1 MASPSKTAVRK
12 LQSLLFLVL
21 LSMITMLGHAQTITG
36 SVRGTI
42 TDPTGAV
49 IPNATVTATNTATG
63 VSSTTQTNGA
73 GLYSVRF
80 LQIGSYTIRVAAK
93 GFAEEHS
100 SPFQL
105 EIDQEATVNVPMHLE
120 GSSTQVSVNFSSAP
134 ILNEENPSLGV
145 TIDQNAIAN
154 MPLNGRSFLAT
165 TVAVPGSIHTGGT
178 TDEQPG
184 VNGNRQQGNS
194 MLLDGM
200 DIYDNIN
207 NSGVQAPTSG
217 SQPQGA
223 LYIPNSDALQEIHVI
238 TSNASAEFGNVN
250 GGTIVA
256 VTKSGTNQFHGN
268 AFFQLENYEMN
279 ANTFANKFTPG
290 TATALTPYTQTF
302 FGGTFGG
309 PIKRDKLFFFVD
321 YQGFRY
327 HQSGTQL
334 TSVAPAAFRSGDLSL
349 LLANTIN
356 GKAHTPLQ
364 LLDTQNNNAPY
375 ANNQVPVL
383 NPVAQFL
390 FANPAA
396 YPLPNAAPAD
406 GIAQNNYLG
415 LNDSFN
421 RSNQGDVKI
430 DWKASAR
437 DSVSGRFTM
446 SRDNSGTIGNPVPA
460 TFPNGAGS
468 DNYTSFVVS
477 EVHVFSTNA
486 INELR
491 AGFGRNVQASGLP
504 TDPSGLFGTSGN
516 AKVGINLPQNG
527 YNGFTD
533 QVFSDNNV
541 ISNIG
546 SYDTPEFFTENT
558 YFYGDNFTLQH
569 GHHLMKMGVQLLRYQ
584 QNYSYSGNAGL
595 LGQISYD
602 GAFTAGPVPNPNP
615 NNVTTGGDGFA
626 DFLLNRVYQ
635 QTTESQMGHFGQRQW
650 RDGFFFQDDWKVL
663 PNLTLNLGVRYDY
676 SQPIFEVHNQMT
688 NINLAT
694 GALEAAGQN
703 GNSRALYNPTYDQVL
718 PRLGFAYS
726 PTPKTVIRGGYGIS
740 SYFEGMGVNLRL
752 TQNPPYQEEY
762 QSLAVIPT
770 TQNTAGAP
778 LNVGQGVSTNLAS
791 TGTYNAWSPDIRPS
805 WTQEFSLTTEY
816 QISNNSSIQ
825 IGYVGE
831 TGQHLAIPRMANQLP
846 SPCTTTP
853 CDNAPFANSLGQNVV
868 VKLTDTEGMMN
879 YNAFQAVFRKRVSNG
894 LDFTANYTYSKAMTN
909 AGQGYNGLYGTN
921 GQYYQQN
928 AYNLGPEY
936 GPSPLDSTHN
946 VSGSL
951 VYELPFGR
959 GRHFGTDWNRITDL
973 ALGGWKISGLATAF
987 SGNPLTLT
995 SNSNYSNLVKSA
1007 DARANHLRP
1016 LHVVNRST
1024 KDWFGTDLSAIPCT
1038 TLNINGS
1045 VNDNGSCAYSEESNI
1060 AFGTASPG
1068 SERGPG
1074 FENID
1079 LSGFKAFHIT
1089 DSQNLEF
1096 RADAFNAFN
1105 FASYSNPD
1113 TGVNDSNFGQITST
1127 RNNPRTLQ
1135 LALNYRF

>member
-1 MASPSKTAVRK
+1 MASPSKTTVRK

-21 LSMITMLGHAQTITG
+21 LSAITMLGHAQTITG
-36 SVRGTI
+36 SVRGTV

-63 VSSTTQTNGA
+63 VSTSTQTNSA

-120 GSSTQVSVNFSSAP
+120 GSSTQVSVNFDTAP
-134 ILNEENPSLGV
+134 ILNTENAALGL
-145 TIDQNAIAN
+145 TIDQTAISN
-154 MPLNGRSFLAT
+154 MPLNGRSFVAT
-165 TVAVPGSIHTGGT
+165 TVAVPGSIHTGGNT
-178 TDEQPG
+178 NEQPA

-207 NSGVQAPTSG
+207 NAGAQAPTPN

-223 LYIPNSDALQEIHVI
+223 LYVPNSDALQEIRVI
-238 TSNASAEFGNVN
+238 TSNAPAEFGNVS
-250 GGTIVA
+250 GGQIVA

-268 AFFQLENYEMN
+268 AFFQLENYQMN

-290 TATALTPYTQTF
+290 SVTALTPYTQTF

-309 PIKRDKLFFFVD
+309 PLKKDKLFFFVD

-327 HQSGTQL
+327 HQSGTAF
-334 TSVAPAAFRSGDLSL
+334 TGVAPAAFRTGDLSL
-349 LLANTIN
+349 LLAPVIN
-356 GKAHTPLQ
+356 GKPHTPVQ
-364 LLDTQNNNAPY
+364 LINSQNNDAPY
-375 ANNQVPVL
+375 VNNQVPITS
-383 NPVAQFL
+383 PIAQVL
-390 FANPAA
+390 FANPSA
-396 YPLPNAAPAD
+396 YPLPNSPATD

-415 LNDSFN
+415 LSNSFN
-421 RSNQGDVKI
+421 RNNQGDVKI
-430 DWKASAR
+430 DWKASER
-437 DSVSGRFTM
+437 DSASGRFTM
-446 SRDNSGTIGNPVPA
+446 SRATNGTIGNPVPA
-460 TFPNGAGS
+460 TFPNGISG

-477 EVHVFSTNA
+477 EVHVFSTNE

-491 AGFGRNVQASGLP
+491 AGFGRNVQSSGLP

-527 YNGFTD
+527 YEGFTQ
-533 QVFSDNNV
+533 QVFNPPSGSYD

-546 SYDTPEFFTENT
+546 SYDTPQDFTENT

-584 QNYSYSGNAGL
+584 QNFSYSGNAGV
-595 LGQISYD
+595 LGQIQYE
-602 GAFTAGPVPNPNP
+602 GYFT
-615 NNVTTGGDGFA
+615 GDPFA
-626 DFLLNRVYQ
+626 DFLSNYVTS
-635 QTTESQMGHFGQRQW
+635 QTVESKMGRFGQRQW
-650 RDGFFFQDDWKVL
+650 RDGAFFQDDWKIL
-663 PNLTLNLGVRYDY
+663 PNLTINLGVRYDY
-676 SQPIFEVHNQMT
+676 SQPIYEVHNQMT
-688 NINLAT
+688 NVNLTT

-703 GNSRALYNPTYDQVL
+703 GNSRALYNPTYDELL

-726 PTPKTVIRGGYGIS
+726 PSAKTVIRGGYGIS
-740 SYFEGMGVNLRL
+740 SYFEGMGVGLRL
-752 TQNPPYQEEY
+752 TQNPPYQAEY
-762 QSLAVIPT
+762 QSRAVIPT
-770 TQNTAGAP
+770 TADPAGTP
-778 LNVGQGVSTNLAS
+778 LNVGQGVSTNLVA
-791 TGTYNAWSPDIRPS
+791 TGTYHAWSPNVRPS
-805 WTQEFSLTTEY
+805 WNQEFSLTMEY
-816 QISNNSSIQ
+816 QLSNNSSFQ
-825 IGYVGE
+825 IGYVGQ
-831 TGQHLAIPRMANQLP
+831 TVQHLAVPRMANQLTAP
-846 SPCTTTP
+846 NTP
-853 CDNAPFANSLGQNVV
+853 APFASSLGQNVQ

-879 YNAFQAVFRKRVSNG
+879 YNAFQAVFRKRSSNG

-928 AYNLGPEY
+928 AYNLSAEY
-936 GPSPLDSTHN
+936 GPSPLDATHN

-959 GRHFGTDWNRITDL
+959 DRHFGHDWNRLTDL
-973 ALGGWKISGLATAF
+973 ALGGWKVSGLASAF
-987 SGNPLTLT
+987 SGNPLTIT
-995 SNSNYSNLVKSA
+995 SNANYTSLVNSA
-1007 DARANHLRP
+1007 DSRANHLRP
-1016 LHVVNRST
+1016 LHVTNRGVA
-1024 KDWFGTDLSAIPCT
+1024 KWFGTDLSAQPCLANAQGVIP
-1038 TLNINGS
+1038 
-1045 VNDNGSCAYSEESNI
+1045 DDGSCAYSEES
-1060 AFGTASPG
+1060 ATGFGTASPG

-1079 LSGFKAFHIT
+1079 LSGFKIFHVT

-1113 TGVNDSNFGQITST
+1113 TGVNDSTFGQIRST